1 MAERRYQDLIS
12 WQTAELFRDE
22 IHRLVADSPPATG
35 DFKFRSQILEASRAV
50 PAHIV
55 EGFLRY
61 SPREFMRFLDYAIS
75 SLGEAE
81 SRLQS
86 GIKASY
92 FSASACAGAF
102 RLARRCFTA
111 TLRLKQSQKRFL

>member
-1 MAERRYQDLIS
+1 MVVRRYQDLIA
-12 WQTAELFRDE
+12 WQTAEMFRDE
-22 IHRLVADSPPATG
+22 IHRLVAASHGANTDLR
-35 DFKFRSQILEASRAV
+35 FRSQILEASRAI
-50 PAHIV
+50 PGHIV

-86 GIKASY
+86 GVKANY

-111 TLRLKQSQKRFL
+111 TIRLKQSQKRFF

>member
-1 MAERRYQDLIS
+1 MF
-12 WQTAELFRDE
+12 TAE
-22 IHRLVADSPPATG
+22 IHRLVAESPDATR
-35 DFKFRSQILEASRAV
+35 DFKFRAQILEASRAI
-50 PAHIV
+50 PGHIV

-61 SPREFMRFLDYAIS
+61 SPREFMRFLDYAVS

-81 SRLQS
+81 SRLES
-86 GIKASY
+86 GIKANY
-92 FSASACAGAF
+92 FSATACSPAF